1 MNKNQNAIFFP
12 FFWKIFLFYFK
23 KYFSIYLITFDCTG
37 LNCCAPASLVVVG
50 ELLIAVASLIVKHG
64 L

>member
-1 MNKNQNAIFFP
+1 MSFISWLQSPSAVILEPPQKSLSLFPLFPHLFAI
-12 FFWKIFLFYFK
+12 K
-23 KYFSIYLITFDCTG
+23 
-37 LNCCAPASLVVVG
+37 SLVVVG